1 MYASP
6 FSHSPTKLI
15 IYQALVR
22 LFGNTKTRNKPFGTI
37 NENGCGKMAD
47 FSDRALLSLKELG
60 VTHIWYTGII
70 EHSSTTDFSDYGIRG
85 DDPRIVKGRAGSPYA
100 IRDYYDICSDLA
112 LDPDKRMEEFE
123 ALMARTHAHG
133 LKAIIDFVPNHVAR
147 SYHSDRNPGRV
158 PDLGALDDM
167 TVLFARDNNFLY
179 LKNETFNPP
188 IDYRPLGGI
197 RLPNSV
203 FRYSEFPARV
213 TGNDV
218 YSADPAL
225 SDWFETVK
233 LNFGI
238 DPVPPHK
245 CHFDPIP
252 ATWTQLLDILLYWC
266 EKGLDG
272 FRCDM
277 AEMVPAEF
285 WEWVI
290 PCVKTRYP
298 DVIFIAEIYKPEQF
312 QLYLEKGY
320 FDYIYDKV
328 RLYDTL
334 SAVLRGSSPADSIT
348 ESARSVSEYSEKM
361 LSFMENHDEVRLA
374 SRHFAGDPF
383 AALPAV
389 SVCATISK
397 GPFMIYFGQE
407 TGEPALGTQGFSG
420 DDGRT
425 SIFDYCAVPEFQ
437 KWFNRGRC
445 DGAQLSSE
453 QQGLYTFYKSLILV
467 CRTSQAIREGGFYD
481 LQYLN
486 RHYLSEGFDE
496 RYVYAFIR
504 HTAGEQ
510 ILVVLNFHRKQVF
523 DTRIK
528 ISDEAMQHS
537 QIQPRGLYR
546 FRNLLQEPLHAEVSH
561 QDWTRSGDRMSGL
574 RLNLP
579 PLSTYILQIH

>member
-1 MYASP
+1 MFPNP
-6 FSHSPTKLI
+6 FTPKTHKLI

-22 LFGNTKTRNKPFGTI
+22 LFGNTRTRNKPYGTI
-37 NENGCGKMAD
+37 NENGCGKMGD
-47 FSDRALLSLKELG
+47 FSDKALVALRDFG
-60 VTHIWYTGII
+60 VTHIWYTGIL
-70 EHSSTTDFSDYGIRG
+70 EHSSTTDYSDYSIKG

-100 IRDYYDICSDLA
+100 IRDYYDVCPDLA
-112 LDPDKRMEEFE
+112 LDPANRMDEFGD
-123 ALMARTHAHG
+123 LIARTHTHG

-147 SYHSDRNPGRV
+147 SYHSDQNPGRV
-158 PDLGALDDM
+158 ADLGALDDM

-188 IDYRPLGGI
+188 ADYRPLGGI
-197 RLPNSV
+197 RLPSSV
-203 FRYSEFPARV
+203 TRYSEFPARV

-218 YSADPAL
+218 YSADPSL
-225 SDWFETVK
+225 NDWFETVK

-245 CHFDPIP
+245 CHFDPVP

-266 EKGLDG
+266 EKGVDG

-290 PCVKTRYP
+290 PCVKTRFP
-298 DVIFIAEIYKPEQF
+298 EVIFIAEIYKRDQF
-312 QLYLEKGY
+312 QLYLEKGF

-328 RLYDTL
+328 CLYDTL
-334 SAVLRGSSPADSIT
+334 SAVLRGDCPADNIT
-348 ESARSVSEYSEKM
+348 ASARSVEKYSEKM
-361 LSFMENHDEVRLA
+361 LSFMENHDEQRLA
-374 SRHFAGDPF
+374 SAHFTDDPF

-389 SVCATISK
+389 SVCASISK

-407 TGEPALGTQGFSG
+407 MGEPALGVQGFSG

-445 DGAQLSSE
+445 DGAQMSNE
-453 QQGLYTFYKSLILV
+453 QRQLYDSYKSLIAV
-467 CRTSQAIREGGFYD
+467 CRSSEAIREGGFYD

-496 RYVYAFIR
+496 RFIYAFIR
-504 HTAGEQ
+504 HTTDEQ
-510 ILVVLNFHRKQVF
+510 VLIVVNFSRDREF

-528 ISDEAMQHS
+528 ISDEVIRHTG
-537 QIQPRGLYR
+537 IKRRDVYR
-546 FRNLLQEPLHAEVSH
+546 LRNLTDVPLQLEVGYE
-561 QDWTRSGDRMSGL
+561 DWTRSGDRMSGL
-574 RLNLP
+574 RISLK
-579 PLSTYILQIH
+579 PLCTYILQIS